1 MTCTNQHNLS
11 AKHCLLAPY
20 LRKKG
25 NWIPAF
31 GSPDQPEWQD
41 RTRGG
46 VGKVATPPQTAS
58 GLHSTHSSDCIQKRE
73 VEEAIYYE
81 AVENKVNSAQHRGLA
96 RVFGPLLVGSRLP
109 VAFLSRGLT

>member
-1 MTCTNQHNLS
+1 MREGYFP
-11 AKHCLLAPY
+11 PY

-58 GLHSTHSSDCIQKRE
+58 GLHSTHSSDCI
-73 VEEAIYYE
+73 
-81 AVENKVNSAQHRGLA
+81 HGLQQPT
-96 RVFGPLLVGSRLP
+96 R
-109 VAFLSRGLT
+109 